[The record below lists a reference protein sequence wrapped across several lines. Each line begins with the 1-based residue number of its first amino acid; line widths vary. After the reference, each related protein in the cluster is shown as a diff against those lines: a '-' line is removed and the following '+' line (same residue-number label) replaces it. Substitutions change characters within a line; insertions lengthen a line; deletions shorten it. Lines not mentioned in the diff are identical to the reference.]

1 MWCGVRRWIVQTK
14 SENSRDETS
23 DSIVNSEEKRIM
35 SEHRLAYH
43 SNSLRGEL
51 DKVCK
56 QYKVQRTR
64 CILQRGNLCR

>member
-1 MWCGVRRWIVQTK
+1 MMWCGVRRWIVQTK

-43 SNSLRGEL
+43 SNSLRGE
-51 DKVCK
+51 
-56 QYKVQRTR
+56 
-64 CILQRGNLCR
+64 